1 MRIDLHAHT
10 TCSDGTQSPTELVAA
25 ARAAAL
31 DVVAITDHDTM
42 AGSFVARDYLERF
55 PELAEQLEIVP
66 GVEISSRDGHILG
79 L

>member
-1 MRIDLHAHT
+1 M
-10 TCSDGTQSPTELVAA
+10 CSPEMLINLVAA
-25 ARAAAL
+25 EGRL
-31 DVVAITDHDTM
+31 RVIAITDHDTM
-42 AGSFVARDYLERF
+42 AGSFVARDDLERF